1 MKIEY
6 FAMFFPMTKT
16 SSHNQSFQNGSWPDI
31 LQLDCINTVNT
42 QTRTWLR
49 LRQTSFRLR
58 QK

>member
-31 LQLDCINTVNT
+31 LQLDCINT

-49 LRQTSFRLR
+49 LRQTTVRLW